1 MNTMLGF
8 SFVSQHGPSRYL
20 QALLFFTLVFS
31 TTALNS
37 GETWSKAQTSSA
49 YKNLPEC
56 ARTCI
61 AQVDNSLS
69 CWSYG
74 CVCSENT
81 VGKNFIDGANY
92 VQKCVRDDCPKGS
105 ESVVNNAL
113 DVFQSICEV
122 EYFEFSDSTTATVTA
137 TIAPTATPTFDA
149 SKVVMI
155 DKPDGS
161 YKALDS
167 CVRWV
172 LNGCDSPKDNKDN
185 CKPARPGN
193 HGDIWTGLGAYLQC
207 STAECV
213 CGGSRFFYSS
223 QKLYERA
230 DLYCSIGFPYEG
242 SDTNQAFQLTLGMLA
257 DYCSTEGFVLGKWI
271 ITLFGTK
278 KETGMTQETKVAI
291 GFGVL
296 SGVLT
301 IISIALTCCTLR
313 RKA

>member
-1 MNTMLGF
+1 
-8 SFVSQHGPSRYL
+8 
-20 QALLFFTLVFS
+20 
-31 TTALNS
+31 
-37 GETWSKAQTSSA
+37 
-49 YKNLPEC
+49 
-56 ARTCI
+56 
-61 AQVDNSLS
+61 
-69 CWSYG
+69 
-74 CVCSENT
+74 
-81 VGKNFIDGANY
+81 
-92 VQKCVRDDCPKGS
+92 
-105 ESVVNNAL
+105 
-113 DVFQSICEV
+113 
-122 EYFEFSDSTTATVTA
+122 
-137 TIAPTATPTFDA
+137 
-149 SKVVMI
+149 MI

-242 SDTNQAFQLTLGMLA
+242 SDTNEAFQLTLGMLA

-278 KETGMTQETKVAI
+278 KETGEYQSLGNTGWQLMVCLGMTQETKVAI